1 VEHVILFAKSPRL
14 HGVKTRLASLLTA
27 EQALLLHEAMLSDQT
42 RFLETLAASGRSCET
57 CLDTQQG
64 EGDLGARMDR
74 ALRRALASGAKAAAI
89 LGSDAPTLPRSVV
102 DDAFE
107 RLAQG
112 ADAVIIPAHDGGYVL
127 VGASRPVPALFAGVP
142 WGTPFVQETTRRLA
156 REAGLALAET
166 APWSDVDVEG
176 DVRRLARELAAD
188 PSRAPATATL
198 LAQLGLYAP
207 QNPML

>member
-14 HGVKTRLASLLTA
+14 HRVKTRLASLLTA

-42 RFLETLAASGRSCET
+42 YFLGTLVASGRSCEI
-57 CLDTQQG
+57 CLDTKQG

-74 ALRRALASGAKAAAI
+74 ALRKALASGAKAAAI
-89 LGSDAPTLPRSVV
+89 LGADAPTLPRSLV
-102 DDAFE
+102 DDAFA

-142 WGTPFVQETTRRLA
+142 WGTPLVQEATRRIA
-156 REAGLALAET
+156 GEAGLVLAET

-188 PSRAPATATL
+188 PLRAPATASL
-198 LAQLGLYAP
+198 LSRLGLYAP
-207 QNPML
+207 QNPMV